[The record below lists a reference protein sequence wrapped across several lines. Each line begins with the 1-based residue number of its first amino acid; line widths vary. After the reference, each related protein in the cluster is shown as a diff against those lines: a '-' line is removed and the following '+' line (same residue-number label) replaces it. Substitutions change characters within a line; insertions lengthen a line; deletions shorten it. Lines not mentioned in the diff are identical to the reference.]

1 MNDKLQEL
9 KDRLFML
16 QMQDIWTHEDYKCE
30 DELLKEIKEI
40 KEIKEKEDKKM
51 KKKFYITVIDDK
63 VKRVYEDDALKYAVN
78 EIVEKF
84 NSGDKEFIDEF
95 AQEVEKW
102 YFKKWGKCWEDVD

>member
-16 QMQDIWTHEDYKCE
+16 QMKDIWTHEDYKCE
-30 DELLKEIKEI
+30 DELLKEIKE
-40 KEIKEKEDKKM
+40 EEDKKM

-63 VKRVYEDDALKYAVN
+63 VKRVYEDEALEYATN
-78 EIVEKF
+78 AIIKKF
-84 NSGDKEFIDEF
+84 KSGDKEFIDEL
-95 AQEVEKW
+95 AQEIEKW